1 MIVALLLDVEA
12 ASRVRYGNYTSRYLH
27 VIHLLIAVL
36 QAFAVQERCHRNKQ
50 CPCTK
55 QTARESTEYIYFLLL
70 LYIYT
75 STRIELAR
83 IKNAE
88 QKLRA

>member
-1 MIVALLLDVEA
+1 MLVALLLDVEA

-36 QAFAVQERCHRNKQ
+36 QAFAVQEGCHRNKQ

-55 QTARESTEYIYFLLL
+55 QTARESTEYIFFSYSCT
-70 LYIYT
+70 YILVLGLNWH
-75 STRIELAR
+75 ELR
-83 IKNAE
+83 MQSKS
-88 QKLRA
+88 

>member
-1 MIVALLLDVEA
+1 MLVALLLDVEA

-36 QAFAVQERCHRNKQ
+36 QAQGCHRNKQ

-55 QTARESTEYIYFLLL
+55 QTARESTEYIFFSYYCT
-70 LYIYT
+70 YILVLGLNWH
-75 STRIELAR
+75 ELR
-83 IKNAE
+83 MQSKS
-88 QKLRA
+88 